1 MDKKELHEIIQRGI
15 ICSIAVIALL
25 YIMAYVVFKDTAD
38 VNVYQVTTY
47 RTVYNYIPDS
57 EKLDINK
64 ATKEDFMKFDG
75 IGEVIAERIIEYR
88 EEKGGFDFI
97 EDLQDVKGVS
107 KNLYNRIKDY
117 IIVIEEDP

>member
-15 ICSIAVIALL
+15 ICSIAFITLI

-38 VNVYQVTTY
+38 VNIYQITTY
-47 RTVYNYIPDS
+47 KNVYNYVPDS

-88 EEKGGFDFI
+88 EENGGFNFI

-117 IIVIEEDP
+117 IIVIEDDP

>member
-1 MDKKELHEIIQRGI
+1 MDKKELHEIIQRGV
-15 ICSIAVIALL
+15 ICSIAFITLI

-38 VNVYQVTTY
+38 VNIYQITTY
-47 RTVYNYIPDS
+47 KNVYNYVPDS

-88 EEKGGFDFI
+88 EENGGFNFI
-97 EDLQDVKGVS
+97 EDLQDVKGIS

>member
-15 ICSIAVIALL
+15 ICSIAFITLI

-38 VNVYQVTTY
+38 VNIYQITTY
-47 RTVYNYIPDS
+47 KNVYNYVPDS

-75 IGEVIAERIIEYR
+75 FGEVIAERIIEYR
-88 EEKGGFDFI
+88 EENGGFNFI

>member
-15 ICSIAVIALL
+15 ICSIAFITLI

-38 VNVYQVTTY
+38 VNIYQITTY
-47 RTVYNYIPDS
+47 KNVYNYVPDS

-75 IGEVIAERIIEYR
+75 IGEVIAERIIEHR
-88 EEKGGFDFI
+88 EENGGFNFI

>member
-15 ICSIAVIALL
+15 ICSIAFITLI

-38 VNVYQVTTY
+38 VNIYQITTY
-47 RTVYNYIPDS
+47 KNVYNYVPDS

-88 EEKGGFDFI
+88 EENGGFNFI